1 MANQRFTDLPAGTA
15 LGTDMF
21 AAVDVPADISN
32 KYTRSQGLNY
42 DLSAMGLTTYNSVL
56 VASTGAF
63 TVTYANGTLG
73 VGATATNA
81 GAQAALSIDS
91 VVMAVS
97 DRVLIKDQASTFEN
111 GIYTVTDIGSGSTNW
126 VMTRATDY
134 DQAADVVQY
143 GVTLSDSGAV
153 NAGLLFQETG
163 AGPWTMGTTP
173 IVFSA
178 FAIGSGTSVNAGLI
192 DEVAYYAAAGS
203 TVSGLTTANNGLLVT
218 SAGGTPS
225 IGNAI
230 LANITVNGI
239 EVGKGANSVANNTAV
254 GAGALDGAVTGGGN
268 TAIGQN
274 ALTNLTSGTLNT
286 AVGYNALSV
295 VSNASNNTALGV
307 SAGTALNGGGRNTA
321 IGVSALLKATSGG
334 GNTAVGME
342 TLVNITTTSFNTAL
356 GDSALVSATTADSNT
371 AIGYGS
377 GKLGATGALS
387 LLTGDKNTFL
397 GFQSC
402 ADDAAAAGTLALGAD
417 AVSTIATGAT
427 SGDNGPGI
435 AIGSAAYPV
444 GFRGD
449 ATIYPGAF
457 GRVKWNGTQYMLP
470 LQADGATSIAVTSG
484 GTGLSSTTANQILY
498 SSATSTIAGLATA
511 NNGILSTNGS
521 GVPAINNT
529 VDLVGQLNVD
539 NLRLDGNTVSSTS
552 GGLIVSTPTS
562 TNMEVNVPTSGNA
575 YRLINGAAA
584 GRTTTQFYRNT
595 SEKMFEIVSGLT
607 SGFAVSG
614 DDTFLTAT
622 IASANIHLRTT
633 AGTALSTS
641 GTGVTVAGALS
652 AASATFTAALP
663 VTSGGTG
670 VTTSTGTG
678 SVVLSNTPTL
688 VTPALGAATATSI
701 NFGGS
706 TLSNYDEGTF
716 TLTISSA
723 TVGDLSVVYGT
734 RVAQYRRIG
743 NIVAVTCRVD
753 FTPTYTTASG
763 NFSLEGFPFAASAAE
778 GAFSIRTL
786 SSFSWGGSKT
796 MLTIGIGASSTFAR
810 LTGLQSA
817 GAGSIL
823 AIGNFP
829 TGVAQA
835 FYFAGTYTL

>member
-1 MANQRFTDLPAGTA
+1 M
-15 LGTDMF
+15 
-21 AAVDVPADISN
+21 
-32 KYTRSQGLNY
+32 
-42 DLSAMGLTTYNSVL
+42 
-56 VASTGAF
+56 AF

-356 GDSALVSATTADSNT
+356 GDSALVLATTADSNT

-377 GKLGATGALS
+377 GRLGATGALS

-449 ATIYPGAF
+449 GTIFPSAGTSAGYMQI
-457 GRVKWNGTQYMLP
+457 KINGTQYKILLM
-470 LQADGATSIAVTSG
+470 
-484 GTGLSSTTANQILY
+484 AN
-498 SSATSTIAGLATA
+498 A
-511 NNGILSTNGS
+511 
-521 GVPAINNT
+521 
-529 VDLVGQLNVD
+529 
-539 NLRLDGNTVSSTS
+539 
-552 GGLIVSTPTS
+552 
-562 TNMEVNVPTSGNA
+562 
-575 YRLINGAAA
+575 
-584 GRTTTQFYRNT
+584 
-595 SEKMFEIVSGLT
+595 
-607 SGFAVSG
+607 
-614 DDTFLTAT
+614 
-622 IASANIHLRTT
+622 
-633 AGTALSTS
+633 
-641 GTGVTVAGALS
+641 
-652 AASATFTAALP
+652 
-663 VTSGGTG
+663 
-670 VTTSTGTG
+670 
-678 SVVLSNTPTL
+678 
-688 VTPALGAATATSI
+688 
-701 NFGGS
+701 
-706 TLSNYDEGTF
+706 
-716 TLTISSA
+716 
-723 TVGDLSVVYGT
+723 
-734 RVAQYRRIG
+734 
-743 NIVAVTCRVD
+743 
-753 FTPTYTTASG
+753 
-763 NFSLEGFPFAASAAE
+763 
-778 GAFSIRTL
+778 
-786 SSFSWGGSKT
+786 
-796 MLTIGIGASSTFAR
+796 
-810 LTGLQSA
+810 
-817 GAGSIL
+817 
-823 AIGNFP
+823 
-829 TGVAQA
+829 
-835 FYFAGTYTL
+835 

>member
-42 DLSAMGLTTYNSVL
+42 DLSAMGLTTYNAVL

-254 GAGALDGAVTGGGN
+254 GAGALDGAVAGGGN

-274 ALTNLTSGTLNT
+274 TLTNLNSGTLNT
-286 AVGYNALSV
+286 AVGYNALAV
-295 VSNASNNTALGV
+295 VSNASNNTAMGV
-307 SAGTALNGGGRNTA
+307 SAGTALTSGSRNTA
-321 IGVSALLKATSGG
+321 IGVSALLKANTGG

-356 GDSALVSATTADSNT
+356 GDSALVLATTADSNT

-377 GKLGATGALS
+377 GRLGATGALS

-484 GTGLSSTTANQILY
+484 GTGLATTTINQLLY
-498 SSATSTIAGLATA
+498 SSAADTIAGLATA
-511 NNGILSTNGS
+511 NNGLLVTSAAGVPSIGNAILADITVNTVNVGIAGGLSGNTTLGNQALNSSGTYSNTTSLGHNSLKPLTAGGKNTSVGAFAMNALTSVNETTAVGYNSLPNAAGGGNTGLGS
-521 GVPAINNT
+521 GV
-529 VDLVGQLNVD
+529 G
-539 NLRLDGNTVSSTS
+539 
-552 GGLIVSTPTS
+552 
-562 TNMEVNVPTSGNA
+562 
-575 YRLINGAAA
+575 
-584 GRTTTQFYRNT
+584 
-595 SEKMFEIVSGLT
+595 
-607 SGFAVSG
+607 
-614 DDTFLTAT
+614 TAT
-622 IASANIHLRTT
+622 
-633 AGTALSTS
+633 G
-641 GTGVTVAGALS
+641 GGALLTTGSSNTLLGLNATVS
-652 AASATFTAALP
+652 AASAVGVLSIGAHAVATIATG
-663 VTSGGTG
+663 VTSGDDGPG
-670 VTTSTGTG
+670 I
-678 SVVLSNTPTL
+678 
-688 VTPALGAATATSI
+688 A
-701 NFGGS
+701 
-706 TLSNYDEGTF
+706 
-716 TLTISSA
+716 
-723 TVGDLSVVYGT
+723 
-734 RVAQYRRIG
+734 IG
-743 NIVAVTCRVD
+743 
-753 FTPTYTTASG
+753 
-763 NFSLEGFPFAASAAE
+763 SAAHKV
-778 GAFSIRTL
+778 GFR
-786 SSFSWGGSKT
+786 GDG
-796 MLTIGIGASSTFAR
+796 TIFP
-810 LTGLQSA
+810 SA
-817 GAGSIL
+817 GTSAGYMQIKINGTQYKIL
-823 AIGNFP
+823 LMAN
-829 TGVAQA
+829 A
-835 FYFAGTYTL
+835 

>member
-225 IGNAI
+225 IGNAV
-230 LANITVNGI
+230 LADITVNSLT
-239 EVGKGANSVANNTAV
+239 VGQGNLASVSNTSFGLNSLAAAVAGSERCTALGGSALLRLTTGAHCTAV
-254 GAGALDGAVTGGGN
+254 GSGAASNFTTGSSNTIIGTDALKGASSTSTENTGIGWKAIWTNSGSVVNFNTVIGSLACANTAFSGSSNTVGGRNAMSAATSANVNTVFGAGGLDGLTTGDNNTCLGGASGGDSSSGAVNLATG
-268 TAIGQN
+268 
-274 ALTNLTSGTLNT
+274 
-286 AVGYNALSV
+286 
-295 VSNASNNTALGV
+295 SNNTFVGSQSSGNSAACEGV
-307 SAGTALNGGGRNTA
+307 
-321 IGVSALLKATSGG
+321 
-334 GNTAVGME
+334 
-342 TLVNITTTSFNTAL
+342 
-356 GDSALVSATTADSNT
+356 
-371 AIGYGS
+371 
-377 GKLGATGALS
+377 
-387 LLTGDKNTFL
+387 
-397 GFQSC
+397 
-402 ADDAAAAGTLALGAD
+402 LALGAD
-417 AVSTIATGAT
+417 AVATVATGAT

-484 GTGLSSTTANQILY
+484 GTGLASTTANQILY

-511 NNGILSTNGS
+511 NNGALITSAA
-521 GVPAINNT
+521 GVPSI
-529 VDLVGQLNVD
+529 
-539 NLRLDGNTVSSTS
+539 SSTLPS
-552 GGLIVSTPTS
+552 AVQNNITELGTITENLGFTENPGGPRYIYMP
-562 TNMEVNVPTSGNA
+562 
-575 YRLINGAAA
+575 
-584 GRTTTQFYRNT
+584 
-595 SEKMFEIVSGLT
+595 
-607 SGFAVSG
+607 
-614 DDTFLTAT
+614 
-622 IASANIHLRTT
+622 
-633 AGTALSTS
+633 
-641 GTGVTVAGALS
+641 GVTN
-652 AASATFTAALP
+652 
-663 VTSGGTG
+663 
-670 VTTSTGTG
+670 TGTG
-678 SVVLSNTPTL
+678 LF
-688 VTPALGAATATSI
+688 
-701 NFGGS
+701 NFQAGGGS
-706 TLSNYDEGTF
+706 
-716 TLTISSA
+716 A
-723 TVGDLSVVYGT
+723 AYG
-734 RVAQYRRIG
+734 G
-743 NIVAVTCRVD
+743 
-753 FTPTYTTASG
+753 
-763 NFSLEGFPFAASAAE
+763 
-778 GAFSIRTL
+778 
-786 SSFSWGGSKT
+786 
-796 MLTIGIGASSTFAR
+796 
-810 LTGLQSA
+810 GLQLYC
-817 GAGSIL
+817 GAHATKPG
-823 AIGNFP
+823 
-829 TGVAQA
+829 
-835 FYFAGTYTL
+835 